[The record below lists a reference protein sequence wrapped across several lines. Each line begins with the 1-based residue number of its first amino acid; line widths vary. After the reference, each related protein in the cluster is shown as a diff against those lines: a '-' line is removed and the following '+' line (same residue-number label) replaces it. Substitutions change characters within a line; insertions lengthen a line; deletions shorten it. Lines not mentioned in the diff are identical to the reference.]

1 MRTKTIFA
9 CASGL
14 FIACLGVSAHAEDA
28 LARKALEQQYAK
40 ISQAYKTKTL
50 KPLQD
55 VTTPDFTLTVPGGR
69 SVTRA
74 QAEQQMS
81 MYLSFILSVTS
92 AKEKISKVTV
102 KGNEATVDTLESIQ
116 GVTAD
121 MQSQGKTHTM
131 ELANQNRD
139 TWVKSGGTWLRKHS
153 TLLKGTLTT
162 DGKSMDVG
170 EQIKKMMPPASKM
183 GGEKGKK

>member
-1 MRTKTIFA
+1 MRTKIFCVSA
-9 CASGL
+9 LGVLMAGM
-14 FIACLGVSAHAEDA
+14 GVSAHADDA
-28 LARKALEQQYAK
+28 VARKALDQQYAK

-74 QAEQQMS
+74 QAEQQMN

-92 AKEKISKVTV
+92 AKEKINKLTV

-139 TWVKSGGTWLRKHS
+139 TWVKAGGTWLRKHS

-170 EQIKKMMPPASKM
+170 EQLKKMIPPA
-183 GGEKGKK
+183 GGAGVKGKK